1 MNVWLMC
8 RVGAYL
14 VGSIPFGVIIGR
26 AKGID
31 IRQHGSRN
39 VGATNVS
46 RVLGRQLGIL
56 CFALDFLK
64 GAGPVVAAGMLQGVF
79 GREPTELAVTDTWWW
94 LGTGAATV
102 FAHMHSPWLGFRGG
116 KGVATGFG
124 AMVAIYDLLTV
135 PALAAM
141 VVWYATVRLSR
152 YVSLASILAALS
164 LPLLYMLWLIPSDI
178 GNRAVADIAVELNH
192 ASPPLIMTS
201 LLAML
206 VIYKHRLNIVR
217 LRRGEEPKVGTRGKP
232 AGTAQQPR

>member
-1 MNVWLMC
+1 MTVWLMC
-8 RVGAYL
+8 LVGAYL

-46 RVLGRQLGIL
+46 RVLGRRLGIL

-79 GREPTELAVTDTWWW
+79 GREPVDLAVTDTWWW
-94 LGTGAATV
+94 LGTGAASV

-124 AMVAIYDLLTV
+124 AMLAMYDLLTI
-135 PALAAM
+135 PALGAL

-152 YVSLASILAALS
+152 YVSLASILATLS
-164 LPLLYMLWLIPSDI
+164 LPVLYMLWLIPSDV
-178 GNRAVADIAVELNH
+178 GNTAAKLNG
-192 ASPPLIMTS
+192 ASPPLIMTA

-206 VIYKHRLNIVR
+206 VIYKHRLNIAR
-217 LRRGEEPKVGTRGKP
+217 LRRGEEPKVGAGKKRP
-232 AGTAQQPR
+232 GAAQQPQ

>member
-1 MNVWLMC
+1 MTVWPMC
-8 RVGAYL
+8 LVGAYL

-79 GREPTELAVTDTWWW
+79 GGEPADLPVTDTWWW
-94 LGTGAATV
+94 LGTGAATI

-124 AMVAIYDLLTV
+124 AMVAMYDLLTV
-135 PALAAM
+135 PALAAL

-152 YVSLASILAALS
+152 YVSLASILATLS
-164 LPLLYMLWLIPSDI
+164 LPVLYMLWLIPSDVS
-178 GNRAVADIAVELNH
+178 NIAAELNH
-192 ASPPLIMTS
+192 ASPPLIMTAV
-201 LLAML
+201 LAML

-217 LRRGEEPKVGTRGKP
+217 LRRGEEPKLGTRRKP
-232 AGTAQQPR
+232 AGTAQQTDSR